1 MIPTDALDT
10 VLHTLAPR
18 GAVAGRRTYAG
29 TSWRADVAAGAVS
42 FHAVLDGNCEITAV
56 TATGNGGAPVRLGAG
71 DLAVL
76 PHGHAAQLRGIAG
89 SADDTAA
96 TLVSGELAF
105 GGVSE
110 ADGPHPLL
118 AVLPPILVVR
128 ADAPD
133 AARCPTGERAP
144 WLAHTLAFLACESSS
159 RRLGA
164 GTVMGHLASVLFIVA
179 VRAHLS
185 EAAVVPGWLRAF
197 TDPATAPALAAVQA
211 RPDAPWTVDALA
223 REAGLSRSAFSARF
237 REVAGVAPMQFVTA
251 WRMREA
257 ARLMRAAPRAALADV
272 AGRVGYESEAAFNR
286 TFKRHLRRT
295 PGAYRRSA
303 AA

>member
-1 MIPTDALDT
+1 MLATDALDA

-18 GAVAGRRTYAG
+18 GAVAGQQTHRG
-29 TSWRADVAAGAVS
+29 TWREEVEAGAVS
-42 FHAVLDGNCEITAV
+42 FHAVLGGRCAV
-56 TATGNGGAPVRLGAG
+56 TVGASGAGAVVLGAG

-76 PHGHAAQLRGIAG
+76 PHGHAAVIANAPD
-89 SADDTAA
+89 ADDAGGDAA
-96 TLVSGELAF
+96 VTVVSGELAF
-105 GGVSE
+105 GGVSA

-118 AVLPPILVVR
+118 AVLPPLLVVR

-133 AARCPTGERAP
+133 AARCPSGERAP

-159 RRLGA
+159 ARLGA

-179 VRAHLS
+179 VRAHLG
-185 EAAVVPGWLRAF
+185 AADIGPGWLRAF
-197 TDPATAPALAAVQA
+197 ADPATAPALAAVQA
-211 RPDAPWTVDALA
+211 HPAAPWTVEALA

-237 REVAGVAPMQFVTA
+237 REAAGVAPMQFVTA

-257 ARLMRAAPRAALADV
+257 ARLMRASPRAALADV

-286 TFKRHLRRT
+286 TFKRHLLRT
-295 PGAYRRSA
+295 PGAYRRGVA
-303 AA
+303 